1 MQLTSPIRFVAPA
14 AIDELLRTNL
24 VSAMM
29 LTRGFSQK
37 DCHAAESSVV
47 FLSSVVGFNGRASAS
62 VYGASKAA
70 LIGLAKSLAVEL
82 ACQRIRVN
90 CVAPAFVQTEMFDRF
105 QEMLSPEQSA
115 ALEHAHPLG
124 FGTPR
129 DVANA
134 VAFLI
139 ANTGRWIT
147 GSTLVVDGGYSAQ

>member
-1 MQLTSPIRFVAPA
+1 VAPA
-14 AIDELLRTNL
+14 AVNELLRTNL
-24 VSAMM
+24 LSAIM
-29 LTRGFSQK
+29 LMRGFSQK

-47 FLSSVVGFNGRASAS
+47 FLSSIVGFTGRPSAS

-70 LIGLAKSLAVEL
+70 LVGLAKSLAVEL
-82 ACQRIRVN
+82 AGHRIRVN
-90 CVAPAFVQTEMFDRF
+90 CVAPAFVETEMFAQFR
-105 QEMLSPEQSA
+105 ETLPPEQLE
-115 ALEHAHPLG
+115 ALERAHPLG
-124 FGTPR
+124 FGTAR